1 MTYLQKLPTD
11 NRGTAQA
18 LWALGGPVAIQS
30 LLTSC
35 MVFLDTLMVSA
46 LGPAA
51 LGGVGLGTRALF
63 VITMI
68 LVGIASG
75 TSVLVAQ
82 YCGAGRS
89 RAIRGP
95 VTAAI
100 GLGVLV
106 SLPAA
111 LASLFAAPTL
121 AGWMSPDPDVAFET
135 ATFLTWSAAY
145 TPLTAIALILGAT
158 CRSLGNTRSPLWAG
172 LVGLALNALLNY
184 LLITG
189 RFGLP
194 ALGVSAAAI
203 ATTLARVVEIVWLL
217 WAMKPGFPRWMRGHE
232 AKLVWQ
238 TSLPLILKEV
248 FWAGGIFAS
257 TVIVSQM
264 GKIPLAAFNLITP
277 IEGIMISSFV
287 GCGVASGILL
297 GHALGRR
304 AFAEAYATATRLRVL
319 VPRWAMIL
327 GGIMAILVQLLRES
341 GWLHGLISPDIHD
354 LALNSLTV
362 LCIAV
367 GARTHNM
374 MVSLGILRS
383 GNDLTWLLLVDLCSM
398 WLLNIP
404 LVAFTALVLKWP
416 LPAVVSV
423 MMLEELLKV
432 LIFRWRV
439 KSGRWMNVIG
449 NESHAKKNSTL

>member
-1 MTYLQKLPTD
+1 MNYLQKLPTD
-11 NRGTAQA
+11 NRSTAHA
-18 LWALGGPVAIQS
+18 LWSLGGPVAVQA
-30 LLTSC
+30 LLTSF

-51 LGGVGLGTRALF
+51 LGGVGLAMRLLF

-68 LVGIASG
+68 LVAISSG
-75 TSVLVAQ
+75 TGVLVAQ
-82 YCGAGRS
+82 YSGAKRT

-100 GLGVLV
+100 ALGVLIT
-106 SLPAA
+106 LPLALTA
-111 LASLFAAPTL
+111 LFASDTLAS
-121 AGWMSPDPDVAFET
+121 WMTPDADVALET
-135 ATFLTWSAAY
+135 STFLIWSSAY

-172 LVGLALNALLNY
+172 LVGLALNALLNF
-184 LLITG
+184 LFITG

-194 ALGVSAAAI
+194 SFGIGAAAM
-203 ATTLARVVEIVWLL
+203 ATTLARVVEIIYLL
-217 WAMKPGFPRWMRGHE
+217 WIMKPGAPRWVRGHE
-232 AKLVWQ
+232 ASLVWR

-257 TVIVSQM
+257 TVIISRM
-264 GKIPLAAFNLITP
+264 GKIPLAAFNLISP

-297 GHALGRR
+297 GHALGRK
-304 AFAEAYATATRLRVL
+304 AFDEAYATASRLRIL

-327 GGIMAILVQLLRES
+327 GGIIAILVQLLRES
-341 GWLHGLISPDIHD
+341 GWLLGSIPVEIHD
-354 LALNSLTV
+354 LALNALTV
-362 LCIAV
+362 MCIAI

-383 GNDLTWLLLVDLCSM
+383 GNDLTWLLLVDMCSM
-398 WLLNIP
+398 WLINIP
-404 LVAFTALVLKWP
+404 LVAFTALVLHWP
-416 LPAVVSV
+416 LPAVVAV

-432 LIFRWRV
+432 ALFRWRV

-449 NESHAKKNSTL
+449 AEKNLPL